1 MVIHGYSHSILRACK
16 LIASSSCEVQ
26 QRTRELDVLLG
37 ILKMVMQRR
46 PELKL
51 LLLSSSEEVK
61 KVQSHF
67 EAPML
72 KLPHKTY
79 QVEVLHMEDCEKD
92 YLKAAVRATLQI
104 HATEA
109 EGDILVFLPKEEEI
123 EICCQILRKEAL
135 HVNGHLEVRP
145 LYVGLPLMDIQRV
158 FEAIPSRMGGKVGR
172 KAVIATQVAE
182 TSQCVDHIAYVV
194 DSGLVKLRVYNPR
207 RGSVLRGFHMVF
219 SS

>member
-1 MVIHGYSHSILRACK
+1 M
-16 LIASSSCEVQ
+16 
-26 QRTRELDVLLG
+26 DVLLG

-51 LLLSSSEEVK
+51 LLLSSTEEVK
-61 KVQSHF
+61 KVQIHF

-79 QVEVLHMEDCEKD
+79 QVEVLHMEDCERD
-92 YLKAAVRATLQI
+92 YLKAAVRSTLQI
-104 HATEA
+104 HSSEA
-109 EGDILVFLPKEEEI
+109 EGDILVFLPREEEI
-123 EICCQILRKEAL
+123 ELCCQMLRKQAMHL
-135 HVNGHLEVRP
+135 SNGHLEVRP

-158 FEAIPSRMGGKVGR
+158 FETIPSRMGGKASR

-182 TSQCVDHIAYVV
+182 TSQCIDHIAYVV

-207 RGSVLRGFHMVF
+207 RELSKELF
-219 SS
+219 